1 VSPGRRLLVAALA
14 LGLAAPGHAQGP
26 PGKRPKVVL
35 GAGAVAAPSPY
46 KGVSS
51 HITPVPFVNLQRERF
66 FLRGVQAGWRLW
78 QGEKSSLAAVAQPQF
93 QGYEPGDS
101 PALAGMA
108 TRRWS
113 VDGGLQFTTRRG
125 DLRLSLEAMHDL
137 LGRHGGLLASAD
149 LSYELGGAGF
159 TVAPGAG
166 LEWEGRDF
174 VAYYYGVRPTESR
187 PGRPAYDGRG
197 ALNPYAGMRVRYSF
211 NRRWGL
217 FTYLRHR
224 WLDDAITDSPIVAGD
239 TVYSGVLAVTY
250 SFF

>member
-1 VSPGRRLLVAALA
+1 MSPARPLPAAALA
-14 LGLAAPGHAQGP
+14 LALAAPGYAQGP

-51 HITPVPFVNLQRERF
+51 HVTPVPFINLQRERF

-78 QGEKSSLAAVAQPQF
+78 QTNGASLAAVAQPQF

-101 PALAGMA
+101 PALAGMDR
-108 TRRWS
+108 RRWS
-113 VDGGLQFTTRRG
+113 VDGGLQLTARRG
-125 DLRLSLEAMHDL
+125 DLRLSLQALHDL
-137 LGRHGGLLASAD
+137 LGRHNGLLASAGV
-149 LSYELGGAGF
+149 SYELGDPRR
-159 TVAPGAG
+159 TVAPGVG
-166 LEWEGRDF
+166 LEWEGPDY
-174 VAYYYGVRPTESR
+174 VAYYYGVRPAEGR

-197 ALNPYAGMRVRYSF
+197 ALNPYIGVQARYGF
-211 NRRWGL
+211 GGHWGL
-217 FTYLRHR
+217 FAYLRHR

-239 TVYSGVLAVTY
+239 TVYSGVVAVTY